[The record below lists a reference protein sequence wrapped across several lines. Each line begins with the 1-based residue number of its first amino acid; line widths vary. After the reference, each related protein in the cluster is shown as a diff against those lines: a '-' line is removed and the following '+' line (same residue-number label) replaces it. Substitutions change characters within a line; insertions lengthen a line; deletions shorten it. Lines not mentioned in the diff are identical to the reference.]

1 MQQQRENSDA
11 ELEKFLDFMNRHGLN
26 ITAQRRVIARA
37 FFEYPGH
44 HTLEEFYQ
52 HVQKLDKSIGQTT
65 VYRTLKLLCDARLA
79 MEIHFTDGVTRYE
92 IMTAGSHHDH
102 IMCVS
107 CGKIIEIYDQRIEKL
122 QKQIAQKNNFPLLG
136 HYHVMYGLCED
147 CRKEKSEM
155 KGDGFGEQGIPLG
168 K

>member
-1 MQQQRENSDA
+1 MKKNIPEIEHKFSEYLKTKGLRVTPQRMKILNAFLHTEDHVSMEELFLLVRRSDS
-11 ELEKFLDFMNRHGLN
+11 
-26 ITAQRRVIARA
+26 TV
-37 FFEYPGH
+37 
-44 HTLEEFYQ
+44 
-52 HVQKLDKSIGQTT
+52 GQVT

-107 CGKIIEIYDQRIEKL
+107 CGKIIEIYDQRIEKI
-122 QKQIAQKNNFPLLG
+122 QKQIAQKNNFTLLG

-155 KGDGFGEQGIPLG
+155 KGDSFGEPGIPLG

>member
-65 VYRTLKLLCDARLA
+65 V
-79 MEIHFTDGVTRYE
+79 
-92 IMTAGSHHDH
+92 
-102 IMCVS
+102 
-107 CGKIIEIYDQRIEKL
+107 
-122 QKQIAQKNNFPLLG
+122 
-136 HYHVMYGLCED
+136 
-147 CRKEKSEM
+147 
-155 KGDGFGEQGIPLG
+155 
-168 K
+168 